1 MSWPLPLFLTKNLHA
16 TIISLTYLEFSR
28 FIQFKQL
35 TLSSMMGKEMSMNA
49 SFTVEICWRKKTNQ
63 CHRSILHSLACLKD
77 THSMLRKSIR
87 TKMKRL
93 LPGPHLELSTFKDTL
108 KFSSWQLIYL
118 IVNACC
124 KLMLELVLE
133 MLFCAFFFNLLL

>member
-1 MSWPLPLFLTKNLHA
+1 
-16 TIISLTYLEFSR
+16 
-28 FIQFKQL
+28 
-35 TLSSMMGKEMSMNA
+35 
-49 SFTVEICWRKKTNQ
+49 
-63 CHRSILHSLACLKD
+63 
-77 THSMLRKSIR
+77 MLRKSIR

-93 LPGPHLELSTFKDTL
+93 LPGPRLELSTFKDTL

-133 MLFCAFFFNLLL
+133 MLFCAFFFLFASLVVTIKVLKVYVAMNLRINV